1 MIKVVPMRNDD
12 FWFSNVKSDTVGVT
26 IKRGFKK
33 EGIGWASFHHFRHFG
48 ACHMI
53 NNGEG
58 ISVVSR
64 WLGHKD
70 ISTTMIYARVNRD
83 KLKLASK
90 AFDTN
95 LHKTA

>member
-1 MIKVVPMRNDD
+1 M
-12 FWFSNVKSDTVGVT
+12 GVAV
-26 IKRGFKK
+26 KRGSVKV
-33 EGIGWASFHHFRHFG
+33 GIGWASFHHFRHFG

-53 NNGEG
+53 NNGED

-90 AFDTN
+90 VFDKN
-95 LHKTA
+95 LRKSVG

>member
-1 MIKVVPMRNDD
+1 MRDD
-12 FWFSNVKSDTVGVT
+12 DLWFPNAKGDAVGSG
-26 IKRGFKK
+26 KRSFKK
-33 EGIGWASFHHFRHFG
+33 AGIGWGSFHHFHHFG

-90 AFDTN
+90 VFDTN
-95 LHKTA
+95 LHKSAC